1 MIDSN
6 TKRPFGGPDQES
18 RKMQRVDLEG
28 FAHSRVKLNELFLHW
43 LSLHSSQEFIEGLLS
58 DVANGRPLPGI
69 PLTSPQSPTSPSHPS
84 SPRSVPG
91 GQYSPPPRSPKNFR
105 SAQRPESE
113 LMQLSIDQPV
123 RSPPMSPALATNKH
137 IQRPARGEKPK
148 PEMRGRYASQ
158 IPSFFSPKVETI
170 SASQA
175 EMELL
180 QLRQALA
187 PHGQQGVDSSGF
199 AAISEGI
206 WHFPKFFTRPL
217 FERLAKKA
225 ARIGEAEIVDF
236 WRSELQHP
244 VASARAFN
252 VIKSPGKETVS
263 REDFAPFVEEL
274 MKDHPGLQF
283 LKETPEFQERYGET
297 VVARIF
303 YSINLRG
310 NGKMTRQEMMNSDL
324 LECMLGV
331 DSQPDINLVNDYF
344 SYEHFYVIY
353 CKFWELDHD
362 HDFLISRDDLLK
374 YNNHSLTYRVVERI
388 FSGAP
393 RALSSGVPDRM
404 GYEDFIW
411 FLLSEEEKTT
421 PQAIDY
427 WLRCLDMDGDGKLTP
442 PDMLHFYTEQLH
454 RMECMS
460 QEVVMFE
467 DILCQLTD
475 MICPAIEGEIT
486 VKDIKASQMAS
497 CFFNTLFNL
506 NKFLAYEQRDP
517 FTARQEAAEGMTEW
531 ERFAR
536 IEYLRLTADE
546 EEGEDL
552 MEDLDGLDF
561 QGGADYNF
569 GPP

>member
-1 MIDSN
+1 MIDSS
-6 TKRPFGGPDQES
+6 TKRPFRGPDHES

-28 FAHSRVKLNELFLHW
+28 FAHSRIKLNELFLHW
-43 LSLHSSQEFIEGLLS
+43 LSLQSSQDLIEGLLN

-69 PLTSPQSPTSPSHPS
+69 PSISPQSPTSPSQHPT
-84 SPRSVPG
+84 SPRSLQG

-113 LMQLSIDQPV
+113 LMQLNMDHPV
-123 RSPPMSPALATNKH
+123 RSPPLSPAVSNKH
-137 IQRPARGEKPK
+137 IQRQAPSQAK
-148 PEMRGRYASQ
+148 PEIRGRYASQ
-158 IPSFFSPKVETI
+158 IPGFYAPKPQTMP
-170 SASQA
+170 ASQA

-187 PHGQQGVDSSGF
+187 PHGQQGVDAAGF
-199 AAISEGI
+199 EMISEGM
-206 WHFPKFFTRPL
+206 WHLPKFFTRPL
-217 FERLAKKA
+217 FERLANGA
-225 ARIGEAEIVDF
+225 PRIGEAEIVPF
-236 WRSELQHP
+236 WSNELQHP
-244 VASARAFN
+244 SPAARAFS
-252 VIKSPGKETVS
+252 VIKSPGSDVVTK
-263 REDFAPFVEEL
+263 EDFAPFVEEL
-274 MKDHPGLQF
+274 MRDHPGLQF

-310 NGKMTRQEMMNSDL
+310 NGRMTRNEMMNSNL
-324 LECMLGV
+324 LDCMLGV

-353 CKFWELDHD
+353 CKFWELDQD
-362 HDFLISRDDLLK
+362 HDFLLSRDDLLK

-393 RALSSGVPDRM
+393 RPLSSGVPDRM

-421 PQAIDY
+421 PQAIEY
-427 WLRCLDMDGDGKLTP
+427 WLRCLDMDGDGKLTA

-475 MICPAIEGEIT
+475 MICPRNEGEIT
-486 VKDIKASQMAS
+486 TKDIKNCQMAA

-517 FTARQEAAEGMTEW
+517 FSARQEAAEDMSEW

-552 MEDLDGLDF
+552 MEDLDGELDF
-561 QGGADYNF
+561 QRDYSF
-569 GPP
+569 GP